1 VPAQI
6 TATSY
11 GVGAL
16 STLVDV
22 VRDAKATDAMAPV
35 TLLVPNNLAGIVA
48 RRHLARGLSAA
59 GNGVA
64 GIHLATL
71 PRLAEQLAA
80 HRLAPRRPTTSAVV
94 SAAWRAALDSGP
106 SVFDRVKEHPA
117 TVRALVAAHRELRD
131 LSEAGL
137 AGVSRASRLSRDLV
151 RLHEAVRQSLA
162 ADWYDATD
170 LLDAAC
176 SVVVDDA
183 RAVREAGRL
192 VLYLPQELTLAESRL
207 TQALSAHAELTVL
220 VGLTDVK
227 RADRT
232 VRRSLDRIGTSLHE
246 SATGPRVAHEVRH
259 ASDSDDEVRCV
270 VRDVVHTLESVPAH
284 RVAVLYGATHPYARL
299 LHEHLAAAGIAANGA
314 GTRPVI
320 ERAIARGFVD
330 VLSLAEADVPRS
342 DFFTAISEAPTR
354 TLEGARVPVARWE
367 RLSRSA
373 AVVGGDDWAE
383 RLRTQ
388 ADALE
393 QDIADEQSSED
404 RLDYRIERS
413 QRDLESA
420 LGLRAFATGLRRRL
434 HDGRALTTWS
444 ALSDW
449 ASELFTSLYG
459 DQRALAQLPA
469 EEQYAATAVEAILR
483 GMADLDAFEPT
494 ADLRGLI
501 EVLTL
506 ELEAALPRV
515 GRFGEGVL
523 VAPLSAAVGLAVD
536 VVYAVGLAEDAYP
549 GRLREDALLL
559 EQVREAS
566 GGELASYRDSLD
578 AKHRH
583 LMAAFDAA
591 PRVVAS
597 FPRGDLRR
605 STRRLPSRW
614 LLWTLRELC
623 GDRDLTATEWDTATS
638 TRISGS
644 PSYASSLT
652 SLALPASEQEWRT
665 QAAAAGTA
673 HPDETVAAGR
683 ELIRARASDA
693 FTRFDGNLSGVSGL
707 PDFADG
713 KRLVSPTAL
722 EFYATCPHAY
732 FVERLL
738 RVSPLEQPEAI
749 ITISPLDVGNLMHQT
764 MDEFITEFAASLPD
778 YGKPWTPIQRAR
790 LREIADAKAAEFEKR
805 GSTGHQRL
813 WQTER
818 DRILGDLDHMLD
830 DDNRRRAARDSK
842 VVHSEL
848 AFGMRGAE
856 PVRVLVDGGEVLMR
870 GSADKVD
877 EARDGTLVVIDLKTG
892 STKRFEP
899 IKKDPIV
906 AGTKLQ
912 LPVYAQ
918 AALQILGGT
927 SAEAAY
933 WFVRQG
939 KRGWIEVQLTPE
951 LQERYTGAVGTLVRS
966 IATGRF
972 PAKAPEVPDFAW
984 VQCPYCN
991 PDGLGHGEARGRW
1004 ESKRHDPALHE
1015 LVALIEPEDG
1025 AV

>member
-1 VPAQI
+1 MSAQTI
-6 TATSY
+6 ATPY
-11 GVGAL
+11 GAQAL
-16 STLVDV
+16 DALTDV
-22 VRDAKATDAMAPV
+22 VRSAKAADPMAPV
-35 TLLVPNNLAGIVA
+35 TLLLPHNLAGIGA
-48 RRHLARGLSAA
+48 RRHLAHGLSAE
-59 GNGVA
+59 GTGVA

-80 HRLAPRRPTTSAVV
+80 AGLAPRRPATSPVLA
-94 SAAWRAALDSGP
+94 AAWRAVLDDVRSA
-106 SVFDRVKEHPA
+106 FDPVKEHPA
-117 TVRALVAAHRELRD
+117 TVRALVGASRELRD
-131 LSEAGL
+131 LSTAGL
-137 AGVSRASRLSRDLV
+137 AAVAGASTLAGDVV
-151 RLHEAVRQSLA
+151 RLHQAVRESLA
-162 ADWYDATD
+162 ERWYDETD

-176 SVVVDDA
+176 SVVADDV
-183 RAVREAGRL
+183 RAVREMGRL
-192 VLYLPQELTLAESRL
+192 VLYLPQELTLAQSRL
-207 TQALSAHAELTVL
+207 ARTLGERASLTVL
-220 VGLTDVK
+220 VGITDVR

-232 VRRSLDRIGTSLHE
+232 VRRSLDRIGTSLSE
-246 SATGPRVAHEVRH
+246 STTRPRVAHEVRH

-270 VRDVVHTLESVPAH
+270 VRDVVRTLESVPAH
-284 RVAVLYGATHPYARL
+284 RVAVLYGSTHPYARL
-299 LHEHLAAAGIAANGA
+299 LHEHLAAAGIAVNGA

-320 ERAIARGFVD
+320 ERAIARAFVE

-342 DFFTAISEAPTR
+342 DFFTAVSEAPTR
-354 TLEGARVPVARWE
+354 TFEGDRVPAARWE

-383 RLRTQ
+383 RLQTS

-393 QDIADEQSSED
+393 QDIAAERASDDAIAS
-404 RLDYRIERS
+404 RIERN

-420 LGLRAFATGLRRRL
+420 LALRAFATGLRQRL
-434 HDGRALTTWS
+434 HDGLALTTWS
-444 ALSDW
+444 ALSAW

-459 DQRALAQLPA
+459 DSRALAQLPA
-469 EEQYAATAVEAILR
+469 EEQYAATTVEAILR
-483 GMADLDAFEPT
+483 GLADLDAFEPT
-494 ADLRGLI
+494 ADLRGLL

-523 VAPLSAAVGLAVD
+523 VAPMSAAVGLAVD

-559 EQVREAS
+559 ERVREAG
-566 GGELASYRDSLD
+566 GGELASYRDALD

-614 LLWTLRELC
+614 LLWTLREL
-623 GDRDLTATEWDTATS
+623 GGNRDLAATEWETARSPHIT
-638 TRISGS
+638 GS
-644 PSYASSLT
+644 PSYAASLT
-652 SLALPASEQEWRT
+652 SLALPASEQEWRA

-673 HPDETVAAGR
+673 PPDATVTAGR
-683 ELIRARASDA
+683 ELVRARASDA

-713 KRLVSPTAL
+713 ERLVSPTAL
-722 EFYATCPHAY
+722 ESYATCPHAY

-738 RVSPLEQPEAI
+738 RVSPLDQPEAI
-749 ITISPLDVGNLMHQT
+749 LTISALDVGNLMHQT
-764 MDEFITEFAASLPD
+764 MDEFITEFAGSLPD
-778 YGKPWTPIQRAR
+778 YGKPWTPAQRAR
-790 LREIADAKAAEFEKR
+790 LREIADAKAVEFEKR

-818 DRILGDLDHMLD
+818 ERILGDLDQMLD
-830 DDNRRRAARDSK
+830 DDDSRRADRDSK
-842 VVHSEL
+842 VVRSEL

-856 PVRVLVDGGEVLMR
+856 PVRIPVDGGTVLMR

-877 EARDGTLVVIDLKTG
+877 EARDGTLVVVDLKTG
-892 STKRFEP
+892 STRRFEP

-939 KRGWIEVQLTPE
+939 KRGWIEVLLTPE
-951 LQERYTGAVGTLVRS
+951 LQERYTAGVATLVRS

-972 PAKAPEVPDFAW
+972 PAKAPDVPDFAW

-1004 ESKRHDPALHE
+1004 ETKRHDPALRD
-1015 LVALIEPEDG
+1015 LVALIEPEG
-1025 AV
+1025 GG